1 MAGEEIGSEG
11 IMVDLA
17 WPDSRI
23 AVIFAPEPDDEDLLA
38 EDGWTLVR
46 PTAHDIT
53 TALESMASREGHH
66 G

>member
-23 AVIFAPEPDDEDLLA
+23 AVIFAQEPDDDE
-38 EDGWTLVR
+38 GPVR
-46 PTAHDIT
+46 MDRAF
-53 TALESMASREGHH
+53 
-66 G
+66 